1 MPPTSSGLARI
12 TVTVAGRR
20 LDLAVPDDVL
30 LAELLPELV
39 RQADPAG
46 DLGTAHGGWVL
57 RRLDG
62 EVLSNAKTLRSQ
74 GVRDGHAVVVA
85 RADETWPEPEYDD
98 IVEAIAANGR
108 LGLPWSPA
116 ASRRTAIGAGSFA
129 LLAGAAVL
137 ATTSERPTIGAGLAL
152 GLTAVLLG
160 GGAVAARSL
169 RDAGIAVAL
178 GAVSMAYAFA
188 TGVLVGGSIA
198 AELIAGSIALTIA
211 GCTALA
217 VVGTVSPLF
226 VTGITAGLAGVIG
239 GVAAR
244 AGSAPVGGA
253 VVLGCVAFGAGL
265 VPAVSLRLGGLARG
279 DVDRLVA
286 AVSRTDQWI
295 VGLHLGGAL
304 AVGVAGAVAVA
315 DGNAWSRLLVAVCAG
330 ALGLRARAYAA
341 VRQRLAVLVA
351 AIACALPLVVGAA
364 WAGPDRPALAG
375 VLAIVGVLIMLWTAA
390 TDRAPYLSRVG
401 DALEIV
407 CVAAVLPLLCGA
419 LGLYTKLRGL
429 S

>member
-1 MPPTSSGLARI
+1 MSTGLARI

-39 RQADPAG
+39 RQADPAAE
-46 DLGTAHGGWVL
+46 LGAAHGGWVL

-62 EVLSNAKTLRSQ
+62 EVLSGAKTLRSQ
-74 GVRDGHAVVVA
+74 GVRDGHALVVA

-108 LGLPWSPA
+108 LGLPWTAA
-116 ASRRTAIGAGSFA
+116 ASRRTAIGAGSLA
-129 LLAGAAVL
+129 LLAGAATL
-137 ATTSERPTIGAGLAL
+137 ATTTERPTIGAALAL

-160 GGAVAARSL
+160 GGAVAARTM
-169 RDAGIAVAL
+169 RDPRVAVAL
-178 GAVSMAYAFA
+178 GAVAVAYAFA
-188 TGVLVGGSIA
+188 TGVLVSGSLT
-198 AELIAGSIALTIA
+198 AEVIAGSVALTLA

-226 VTGITAGLAGVIG
+226 IAGITAGLAGVAG
-239 GVAAR
+239 GIVTRAA
-244 AGSAPVGGA
+244 SAPA
-253 VVLGCVAFGAGL
+253 AATVVLGCVAFGAGL

-279 DVDRLVA
+279 DVDRLVV
-286 AVSRTDQWI
+286 AVARTDQWI

-304 AVGVAGAVAVA
+304 AVGVAATVAVA
-315 DGNAWSRLLVAVCAG
+315 DGDAWSRLLVVACAG
-330 ALGLRARAYAA
+330 ALALRSRAYAA
-341 VRQRLAVLVA
+341 VRQRLAVLGA
-351 AIACALPLVVGAA
+351 AVVCVLPLMVAGA
-364 WAGPDRPALAG
+364 WSGPDRPALAG
-375 VLAIVGVLIMLWTAA
+375 ALAIVGLLIMVWTAV
-390 TDRAPYLSRVG
+390 TDRAPYLSRAG

-407 CVAAVLPLLCGA
+407 AVAAVLPLMCGA